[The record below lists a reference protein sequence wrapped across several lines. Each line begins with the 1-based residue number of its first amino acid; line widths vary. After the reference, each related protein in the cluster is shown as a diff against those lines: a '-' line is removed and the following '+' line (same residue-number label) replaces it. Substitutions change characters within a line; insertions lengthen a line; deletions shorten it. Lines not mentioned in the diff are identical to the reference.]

1 MLSDRQKEQLSAEMI
16 PLFQEL
22 EQDVIQDIARRVR
35 KESRWTET
43 AELQAKTLEALGYK
57 PMEIRNKVMRELK
70 ADKAY
75 QAMIAKNTLEYKRA
89 VRDRIKQL
97 VADAKERGDDIV
109 SRAGT
114 MAFNDDLAFWES
126 KGRHLRHS
134 SELAEI
140 NTTASHRLGHE
151 LKNLTHSTGFKFVG
165 APVRIDNAFSHAMDS
180 AIMNVATGAFS
191 SGQATEKVVSDLEK
205 SGIRHVD
212 FGSGISRGIDVAA
225 ALAVRTT
232 LGQMAAQ
239 ISMSNTEELGTDLV
253 EVSSHAG
260 AREGDGHADHAY
272 WQGRVY
278 SISGR
283 QHPEEE
289 KRLGYKIY
297 KLSDVT
303 GYPDDPLGLCGYN
316 CRHTFYPFLEGISEP
331 NPIVKDPEP
340 VTVDGRTYTYYQATQ
355 VQRRLEREL
364 RELKRQYIG
373 GDETRLAAIKAKEQR
388 YARFCSKAGL
398 KQNLE
403 RLYVKGYK
411 RDFEYIKPTTTVYN
425 KNTVVDNNRTL
436 KRFDKDTVK
445 KLDRKQL
452 EHYATDIFARKQK
465 GLSYDE
471 GVRRAKALMDGNTDA
486 QLRKYIVKYQQNLVF
501 KPKNDI
507 ITPTEHVIHLDK
519 KENLSNYDLTKIAP
533 AQDKHVVGTNSY
545 KNLSETRAYAPSY
558 LTISPDKISE
568 LVAKYAGK
576 GVNLYDSHGNWT
588 HTELIVT
595 NDENIGVVVN
605 NLNGKTQETNVF
617 KIHYSQKG
625 VHIVPDYIRKKQRY
639 TI

>member
-22 EQDVIQDIARRVR
+22 EQDIIQDIARRVR

-70 ADKAY
+70 ADKEY
-75 QAMIAKNTLEYKRA
+75 QAMIAKNTLDYKRD

-97 VADAKERGDDIV
+97 VTDAKERGDDIV

-114 MAFNDDLAFWES
+114 MAFNDDLAFWKS
-126 KGRHLRHS
+126 KGRHLRYS

-140 NTTASHRLGHE
+140 SRTATKRLAHE
-151 LKNLTHSTGFKFVG
+151 LKNLTHSTGFKFIG
-165 APVRIDNAFSHAMDS
+165 APIRLDKAFSHAMDS
-180 AIMNVATGAFS
+180 TVMNVASGGFS
-191 SGQATEKVVSDLEK
+191 SGQAIEKVVSDLEK

-232 LGQMAAQ
+232 LGQMAAE
-239 ISMSNTEELGTDLV
+239 ISMDNATQLGTDLV

-340 VTVDGRTYTYYQATQ
+340 VTVDERTYTYYQATQ

-411 RDFEYIKPTTTVYN
+411 RDFEYIKPIE
-425 KNTVVDNNRTL
+425 
-436 KRFDKDTVK
+436 DKDISNFRKAITDFYDKGVTK
-445 KLDRKQL
+445 FNDFDNFNLGKLPKINNNPLLDGSNVYIEGRSLRRILNKHGHEMSKDEFSFIEDTLEAPDYYADNSKRHENSLILFKRLPVNDERYVECIFIKRGNSKIIHFHKMGGRK
-452 EHYATDIFARKQK
+452 
-465 GLSYDE
+465 
-471 GVRRAKALMDGNTDA
+471 
-486 QLRKYIVKYQQNLVF
+486 LRKLEKEGNLI
-501 KPKNDI
+501 DI
-507 ITPTEHVIHLDK
+507 
-519 KENLSNYDLTKIAP
+519 
-533 AQDKHVVGTNSY
+533 
-545 KNLSETRAYAPSY
+545 R
-558 LTISPDKISE
+558 
-568 LVAKYAGK
+568 
-576 GVNLYDSHGNWT
+576 
-588 HTELIVT
+588 
-595 NDENIGVVVN
+595 
-605 NLNGKTQETNVF
+605 
-617 KIHYSQKG
+617 
-625 VHIVPDYIRKKQRY
+625 R
-639 TI
+639 